1 MYNSPVRVIL
11 IVIVALVLGLL
22 VIRYERGPNVATR
35 IVPAGSVH
43 ADTTVRF
50 AWHSVRGAVRYRIDV
65 ARIDVGRP
73 DGVPIASA
81 ATLGDTTID
90 VSTLALMRGVDY
102 RWTITAIDGQGR
114 VSRSE
119 PIAFTVTR

>member
-1 MYNSPVRVIL
+1 MRVIL

-35 IVPAGSVH
+35 IAPAGSVH

-50 AWHSVRGAVRYRIDV
+50 AWRSVRGAVRYRIDV
-65 ARIDVGRP
+65 ARP
-73 DGVPIASA
+73 DGVPVASA

-90 VSTLALMRGVDY
+90 VSTLALMRGVNY
-102 RWTITAIDGQGR
+102 RWTITAIDGKGR